1 MSAFAAVPT
10 SGGTAPWEAGS
21 EHACQGE
28 RWSQPKGFP
37 TGIKVRNS
45 LCSEAGDR
53 TSDLV
58 ELVTME
64 KNHLKFYICGP
75 TVYALSHLGHARA
88 YLTFDIVRRVLED
101 FFGLDVT
108 VEEGYATAR
117 AVMLMIVASLKQFT
131 GDLDRVKRV
140 VRLYGMVN
148 GGPDFR
154 DYPKVIDG
162 ASDFVYE
169 LWGPEFGQHA
179 RTAIGA
185 GGLPHD
191 IVVEING
198 EFEIAD

>member
-1 MSAFAAVPT
+1 MSRIKAKLAEMGFELPEPWPYPNPNRTAVVQVGPILYV
-10 SGGTAPWEAGS
+10 SGHGPGLPDLPGIR
-21 EHACQGE
+21 H
-28 RWSQPKGFP
+28 KG
-37 TGIKVRNS
+37 KV
-45 LCSEAGDR
+45 
-53 TSDLV
+53 
-58 ELVTME
+58 
-64 KNHLKFYICGP
+64 
-75 TVYALSHLGHARA
+75 
-88 YLTFDIVRRVLED
+88 
-101 FFGLDVT
+101 GLDVT
-108 VEEGYATAR
+108 IEEGYSTAR
-117 AVMLMIVASLKQFT
+117 AVMLMIVASLKQFI

-198 EFEIAD
+198 EFETTD